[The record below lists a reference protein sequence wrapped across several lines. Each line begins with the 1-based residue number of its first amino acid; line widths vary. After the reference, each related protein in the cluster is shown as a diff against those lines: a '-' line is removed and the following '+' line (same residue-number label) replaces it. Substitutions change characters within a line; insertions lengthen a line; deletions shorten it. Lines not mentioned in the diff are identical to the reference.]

1 MFHNQVKDGHEYIN
15 EFMTQEILINVTNET
30 DSHYQPEPFIG
41 TDNPMHWT
49 CLEHRLSLSQIEQIQ
64 AFSYWIEGIS
74 QFMIGS
80 IGIVSNLLAIPILCS
95 FRIKSIFN
103 NLLICL
109 LILHTVYL
117 ICVVLT
123 EIILQVWVN
132 DPQTISKTWILVSF
146 SYVLRPLKHI
156 MQYSS
161 TFLTTLMARQ
171 RFLAIRHPIEY
182 RNSTLTLNLWT
193 SVIRSL
199 VLVLI
204 IAALFSCPLYFEE
217 SVKYAEMGHL
227 KLMPHNDTNA
237 NDTNDA
243 NATQYEYVRI

>member
-1 MFHNQVKDGHEYIN
+1 MFHNQYEVKDN
-15 EFMTQEILINVTNET
+15 EEKLNSFMTYDVLNITNET
-30 DSHYQPEPFIG
+30 ESHYQPEPFIG
-41 TDNPMHWT
+41 ADNPMHWT
-49 CLEHRLSLSQIEQIQ
+49 CLEHRLSWSQIAQIQ
-64 AFSYWIEGIS
+64 AISYWIEGIC
-74 QFMIGS
+74 QFSIGS
-80 IGIVSNLLAIPILCS
+80 IGIISNMLAIPILCS

-103 NLLICL
+103 NLLISL

-123 EIILQVWVN
+123 EMILQVWVN

-182 RNSTLTLNLWT
+182 RNSTLTANLWT
-193 SVIRSL
+193 NVIKSLIL
-199 VLVLI
+199 VLLI
-204 IAALFSCPLYFEE
+204 AGLFSFPLYFEE
-217 SVKYAEMGHL
+217 SIKYAEMGHL
-227 KLMPHNDTNA
+227 QFDEFNKTN
-237 NDTNDA
+237 
-243 NATQYEYVRI
+243 YEYVSTSSFHK